1 MSAQNSWEPI
11 HTTIWLENWPTF
23 SQQLNFFLQIPT
35 TLNNKYFVLH
45 FILHF
50 PYRHLYSCYWP
61 IARNDWCGHFE
72 WKWGRSYSSYWCTG
86 RFFVMTNKGE
96 FIPACP
102 AFEIMYT
109 ANTIVKGKLI
119 FLSVVI
125 SLQLDGQVIALLVQN
140 LDRLDENVKEDS
152 DGVHNTLGIF
162 SIKCHCCLVVWLMV
176 IFIIIASCC
185 P

>member
-1 MSAQNSWEPI
+1 
-11 HTTIWLENWPTF
+11 
-23 SQQLNFFLQIPT
+23 
-35 TLNNKYFVLH
+35 
-45 FILHF
+45 
-50 PYRHLYSCYWP
+50 
-61 IARNDWCGHFE
+61 
-72 WKWGRSYSSYWCTG
+72 
-86 RFFVMTNKGE
+86 MTNKGE

-140 LDRLDENVKEDS
+140 LERLDENVKEDS